1 MYKLNNVNESF
12 NTRNDP
18 CICTRIYPVCE
29 AMVRIALLDALFIAK
44 GYRALSTN
52 IDDRWNDL

>member
-1 MYKLNNVNESF
+1 MYKLTNVKESF

-29 AMVRIALLDALFIAK
+29 AMVRIALLDALFMAK
-44 GYRALSTN
+44 GYRALSRN
-52 IDDRWNDL
+52 IDGRWDKL

>member
-1 MYKLNNVNESF
+1 
-12 NTRNDP
+12 
-18 CICTRIYPVCE
+18 
-29 AMVRIALLDALFIAK
+29 MVRIALLDALFIAK